1 MVPGGKGN
9 GRGGKH
15 LEIRIDIYTLKVK
28 KLKVFIAQLS
38 PTLCDP
44 MDCGLP
50 GSSVHG
56 NSRGKNTGVGRHSP
70 FQGIFLAQGSNPDV
84 LRCRLILYCLSH
96 QGKCRAQ
103 GTLLHTL

>member
-56 NSRGKNTGVGRHSP
+56 TFQANEYCSGLPFLSRGDLPHPGIEPGSP
-70 FQGIFLAQGSNPDV
+70 ALASKFFNV
-84 LRCRLILYCLSH
+84 
-96 QGKCRAQ
+96 
-103 GTLLHTL
+103 